1 MSPKNPNRRSATSTW
16 QSPWAEEPRTA
27 FQPDAD
33 PATDRDAPDPDEVR
47 DTDTPEDPA
56 APAIVP
62 TPADLGPESATDA
75 AGDAEMDP
83 EQEDENAEER
93 IVLPSRSRADRDV
106 PAASAGHCT
115 GHSIFGDGD
124 GVRMQA
130 ESWLELC
137 HLFLLNA
144 MLNVAQLQEQVR
156 FFYGW
161 DPKHPSQHV
170 FDVIATLTC
179 GTRIAFAVKPEVR
192 LVSGRFMAELQEVA
206 WWANQTRF
214 VDEVRLLTEAD
225 IDPVD
230 LHNARI
236 IAAVRAPDPW
246 ADDAALQAVST
257 LRGARTLRDLTHE
270 LGMAA
275 RGYRALLRL
284 IRRGVLRPMRRE
296 AITPSTLVLRKE
308 AF

>member
-1 MSPKNPNRRSATSTW
+1 MSQKSIGLRGIGKHFDRTQVLAGIDLSVKEGEFLSLVGMSGCGKSTLLRII
-16 QSPWAEEPRTA
+16 AGLE
-27 FQPDAD
+27 
-33 PATDRDAPDPDEVR
+33 APDCGSVFIGA
-47 DTDTPEDPA
+47 ED
-56 APAIVP
+56 V
-62 TPADLGPESATDA
+62 TSC
-75 AGDAEMDP
+75 DP
-83 EQEDENAEER
+83 
-93 IVLPSRSRADRDV
+93 SDRM
-106 PAASAGHCT
+106 HT
-115 GHSIFGDGD
+115 YH
-124 GVRMQA
+124 
-130 ESWLELC
+130 
-137 HLFLLNA
+137 
-144 MLNVAQLQEQVR
+144 AQLAR
-156 FFYGW
+156 
-161 DPKHPSQHV
+161 DMN
-170 FDVIATLTC
+170 ATRRELGLRRVNGVPRLDLSRLVDAIFTA
-179 GTRIAFAVKPEVR
+179 IQFAFAVKPEVR

>member
-1 MSPKNPNRRSATSTW
+1 MSPINPNSRPATANSSSPSAYR
-16 QSPWAEEPRTA
+16 PRTDPETVPFVPHPFDGTEA
-27 FQPDAD
+27 DMPDEPVAHPVIPASVEDASKAAPDDTGAAD
-33 PATDRDAPDPDEVR
+33 EDPDRDDGE
-47 DTDTPEDPA
+47 
-56 APAIVP
+56 
-62 TPADLGPESATDA
+62 
-75 AGDAEMDP
+75 GDKE
-83 EQEDENAEER
+83 
-93 IVLPSRSRADRDV
+93 IVLPSPSRADRDV

-115 GHSIFGDGD
+115 GHSILGDGE

-144 MLNVAQLQEQVR
+144 MLNVAHLQEQVR

-170 FDVIATLTC
+170 FDVVATLTC
-179 GTRIAFAVKPEVR
+179 GTRVAFAIKPEVR
-192 LVSGRFMAELQEVA
+192 LVSGRFMAEMQEVA
-206 WWANQTRF
+206 WWVNHTRF
-214 VDEVRLLTEAD
+214 ADEVRLLTEAD

-246 ADDAALQAVST
+246 ADDAASRAISALH
-257 LRGARTLRDLTHE
+257 GARTLRDLTHE

-275 RGYRALLRL
+275 RGYRAFLRL